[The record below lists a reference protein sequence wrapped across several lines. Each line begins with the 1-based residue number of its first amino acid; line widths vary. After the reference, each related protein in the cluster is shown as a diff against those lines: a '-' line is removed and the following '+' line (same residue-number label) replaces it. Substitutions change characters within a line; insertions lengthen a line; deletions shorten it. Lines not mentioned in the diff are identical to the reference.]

1 MISWPETQLVLT
13 EDELVL
19 RPTVPS
25 DAPVMFHYIS
35 GDEDIAEFTTVPSP
49 YEMSHAAGAVE
60 RWAEGFDN
68 QELMQWAITINDG
81 PIIGQI
87 SLQGVI
93 LIDHNAE
100 IGYLLAREARGS
112 GIMARAIELVS
123 DYAFAI
129 GFRRLQAKV
138 MIENIASAKSLLRAG
153 FEQEAI
159 LKNYMTKRNG
169 EQTDA
174 LLFAKFS
181 DF

>member
-1 MISWPETQLVLT
+1 MIQWPATQPILA
-13 EDELVL
+13 EDDLVL
-19 RPTVPS
+19 RPTEPS
-25 DAPVMFHYIS
+25 DAPVMFQYIS
-35 GDEDIAEFTTVPSP
+35 GDEEIAEFTTVPSP
-49 YEMSHAAGAVE
+49 YEMSHAEGAIT
-60 RWAEGFDN
+60 RWADGFRD
-68 QELMQWAITINDG
+68 QELIQWAITRNGG

-93 LIDHNAE
+93 LFDHNAE
-100 IGYLLAREARGS
+100 IGYLMSREARGE
-112 GIMARAIELVS
+112 GIMSRALDLVA

-138 MIENIASAKSLLRAG
+138 MIENIASAKTLLNAG

-159 LKNYMTKRNG
+159 LKKYMTKRNG

>member
-1 MISWPETQLVLT
+1 MILWPDVQPVLA

-25 DAPVMFHYIS
+25 DAPIMYSYIS

-49 YEMSHAAGAVE
+49 YEMSHAESAIV
-60 RWAEGFDN
+60 RWAEAFEN
-68 QELMQWAITINDG
+68 QECIQWAITINDG
-81 PIIGQI
+81 PIVGQI
-87 SLQGVI
+87 SIQNVI
-93 LIDHNAE
+93 LFDHNAE
-100 IGYLLAREARGS
+100 IGYLLSSDVRGQ
-112 GIMARAIELVS
+112 GIMARALDLVS

-138 MIENIASAKSLLRAG
+138 MIENIASAKSLLNAG
-153 FEQEAI
+153 YHQEAI
-159 LKNYMTKRNG
+159 LQNYMTKRNG

-181 DF
+181 EF